1 MIEPMETR
9 RMMSV
14 TPAGDAVTEPA
25 TQSALLLPAVQKVR
39 EAAARSTPSVSEIT
53 VTKPTD
59 TASPGL

>member
-1 MIEPMETR
+1 
-9 RMMSV
+9 MMSV